1 MRWLFVIGVGLEIAG
16 ALLVVG
22 SLVLPIVL
30 RRWSE
35 LAARGYLYPRGGPT
49 VDDMREPAYAAVG
62 ALLLLVGFA
71 LQLAGYVVEFRSDA
85 LIIVAVGTAT
95 GAFLVG
101 LAAAHTSVARLLLR
115 KAKASDRT
123 ERGDVITPR

>member
-16 ALLVVG
+16 ALLVVV

-30 RRWSE
+30 RQWSE

-49 VDDMREPAYAAVG
+49 VEDMREPAFAAVG
-62 ALLLLVGFA
+62 AVLLLVGFA

-85 LIIVAVGTAT
+85 LIAVATGTAI
-95 GAFLVG
+95 GAFVVG
-101 LAAAHTSVARLLLR
+101 LAFARFSFARFLLG
-115 KAKASDRT
+115 KAKTHDQT
-123 ERGDVITPR
+123 ERGDVITP